1 MIIPPKSLD
10 PQTLRNIIEEY
21 VTREGTDYG
30 DIELTIEDK
39 VMAVEAKLNTGE
51 VLIVYIESS
60 ESVNIVDRQML
71 LSDSLI

>member
-39 VMAVEAKLNTGE
+39 VVAVQAKLNTGE

>member
-39 VMAVEAKLNTGE
+39 VLAVQAKLNTGE